1 MVKGVSL
8 RKRDNR
14 TIIASAAVAVVVI
27 GALLVTGIIPSSMTG
42 FSVGGADKEAIA
54 NRVKVFYE
62 LANPGSIVEI
72 TAIDS
77 QSGMYKIVLKI
88 TGAAGT
94 TYGEA
99 YVTKDG
105 NLFTASV
112 FSLEDQITGIQRS
125 RDFVECLAGK
135 NVMIFGSVQ
144 DQATALQL
152 NVLGAYG
159 SVLFMPCD
167 GENVQ
172 ICVDAG
178 IEQIPSV
185 VIGQMIEPGAKSV
198 DWFEQVTG
206 CEW

>member
-8 RKRDNR
+8 KGRDNK
-14 TIIASAAVAVVVI
+14 TIIASAAIAVVVI
-27 GALLVTGIIPSSMTG
+27 GALLVTGIIPSGLTG
-42 FSVGGADKEAIA
+42 FSVGGGGKESIA

-72 TAIDS
+72 TTIDE

-88 TGAAGT
+88 TSAAGS

-105 NLFTASV
+105 DLFTANV
-112 FSLEDQITGIQRS
+112 FKLEDQITGIQRS
-125 RDFVECLAGK
+125 RNFVECLADK
-135 NVMIFGSVQ
+135 NVMILGSVQ

-159 SVLFMPCD
+159 SALFISCD
-167 GENVQ
+167 GDNVQ
-172 ICVDAG
+172 MCVDAG

-185 VIGQMIEPGAKSV
+185 VIGEMIEPGAKSV
-198 DWFEQVTG
+198 EWFEQVTG

>member
-1 MVKGVSL
+1 MIKGVSL
-8 RKRDNR
+8 KGKGNK
-14 TIIASAAVAVVVI
+14 TIITSAAVAVVVI
-27 GALLVTGIIPSSMTG
+27 GALLVTGVIPSSLTG
-42 FSVGGADKEAIA
+42 FSVGSAGKEAIA

-62 LANPGSIVEI
+62 LANPGSIVEV
-72 TAIDS
+72 TTIDQ

-88 TGAAGT
+88 TSAAGS

-125 RDFVECLAGK
+125 KDFVECLAGK
-135 NVMIFGSVQ
+135 NVMILGSTQ

-159 SVLFMPCD
+159 SALFISCD

-172 ICVDAG
+172 MCVDAG

-185 VIGQMIEPGAKSV
+185 VIGEMIEPGAKSV
-198 DWFEQVTG
+198 EWFEQVTG